1 MLSFIS
7 ILYYK
12 NLSDHVTMFVKTKS
26 NDNNNKIS
34 EYFGDLGG
42 PNNNKKYEIESKKF
56 GRRIYN
62 KKIVNKW
69 ILMVFLIKNPILI
82 TQRKDYLLD
91 FKNSLLKQSLI
102 EKCFSY
108 DFSNGYR
115 R

>member
-42 PNNNKKYEIESKKF
+42 PNGNNKYAIESEKF
-56 GRRIYN
+56 GKRSYS
-62 KKIVNKW
+62 KTVVNKW
-69 ILMVFLIKNPILI
+69 RLVIFLIKNPILI
-82 TQRKDYLLD
+82 MDRKNNL
-91 FKNSLLKQSLI
+91 
-102 EKCFSY
+102 
-108 DFSNGYR
+108 NGFAGINR
-115 R
+115 ELVEI